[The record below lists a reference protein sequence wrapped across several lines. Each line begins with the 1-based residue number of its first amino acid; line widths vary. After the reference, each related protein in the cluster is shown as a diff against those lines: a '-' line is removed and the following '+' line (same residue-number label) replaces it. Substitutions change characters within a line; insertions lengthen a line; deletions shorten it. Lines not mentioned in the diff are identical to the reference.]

1 MLNNDKIKK
10 DEKEKTEDKQTINKE
25 NKPEEINN
33 NPKQNEKKEQTMYVG
48 TPIFFNPMP
57 NIPKFNYNK
66 LNFSSKEKEIGFVK
80 IAKI

>member
-33 NPKQNEKKEQTMYVG
+33 NPKQNEKIVNCYRKKLCKMKYRNKGG
-48 TPIFFNPMP
+48 T
-57 NIPKFNYNK
+57 NK
-66 LNFSSKEKEIGFVK
+66 RFGDNLSCFSS
-80 IAKI
+80 A